1 MKTKLITV
9 AIVGKTNSGKS
20 TFLNNI
26 IGERISITN
35 RKVNTTQDLIK
46 GIVNKNKTQMIFC
59 DTPGYNTKKNKFSIQ
74 KKINSTVWNSLFT
87 VDCILYFINSYQYNY
102 KTIQDDLNK
111 ISESKKFITI
121 VFNKIDL
128 IKKDNLLTLTN
139 KFKDLKYIDD
149 FFYIS
154 AKYNQGLNKLSSYL
168 EKKASFNK
176 WLYTNNEIS
185 NKDDVYISNE
195 CTRNAILKF
204 LHKEVPYNIDIKNLT
219 FKFLKN
225 NNVKIKQ
232 IIRINNKRYKPIILG
247 KNGITIKRI
256 RENSQNEISKIMKS
270 KVHLYLKI
278 E

>member
-128 IKKDNLLTLTN
+128 IKKNNLLTLTN

-204 LHKEVPYNIDIKNLT
+204 LHKEVPYNIDIKNLA

>member
-128 IKKDNLLTLTN
+128 IKKNNLLTLTN

>member
-204 LHKEVPYNIDIKNLT
+204 LHKEVPYNIDIKNLA

>member
-1 MKTKLITV
+1 M
-9 AIVGKTNSGKS
+9 
-20 TFLNNI
+20 
-26 IGERISITN
+26 
-35 RKVNTTQDLIK
+35 
-46 GIVNKNKTQMIFC
+46 
-59 DTPGYNTKKNKFSIQ
+59 
-74 KKINSTVWNSLFT
+74 
-87 VDCILYFINSYQYNY
+87 
-102 KTIQDDLNK
+102 
-111 ISESKKFITI
+111 
-121 VFNKIDL
+121 
-128 IKKDNLLTLTN
+128 IKKDHLLTLTN

-154 AKYNQGLNKLSSYL
+154 AKYNQGLNKLLSYL

-176 WLYTNNEIS
+176 WIYTNNEVS

-204 LHKEVPYNIDIKNLT
+204 LHKEVPYNIDIKNSV

-225 NNVKIKQ
+225 NNIKIKQ

-247 KNGITIKRI
+247 KDGITIKRI

>member
-1 MKTKLITV
+1 MKTKLITI

-20 TFLNNI
+20 TFLNNA
-26 IGERISITN
+26 IGEKISITN

-74 KKINSTVWNSLFT
+74 KKINSTVWNSIFT

-102 KTIQDDLNK
+102 QTIKDDLNK

-128 IKKDNLLTLTN
+128 IKKDNLLSLTN

-176 WLYTNNEIS
+176 WIYNNNEIS

-195 CTRNAILKF
+195 CTRNAILNF
-204 LHKEVPYNIDIKNLT
+204 LHKEVPYNIDIKNSV

-225 NNVKIKQ
+225 KDIKIKQ
-232 IIRINNKRYKPIILG
+232 IIKINNKRYKPIILG

-256 RENSQNEISKIMKS
+256 REKSQNEISKIMKS

>member
-20 TFLNNI
+20 TFLNNT
-26 IGERISITN
+26 IGEKISITN

-46 GIVNKNKTQMIFC
+46 GIVNKDQTQMIFC
-59 DTPGYNTKKNKFSIQ
+59 DTPGYNIKKNKFSIQ

-102 KTIQDDLNK
+102 QTIKDDLNK

-128 IKKDNLLTLTN
+128 IKKDNLLSLTN

-154 AKYNQGLNKLSSYL
+154 AKYNQGLNKLLSYL

-176 WLYTNNEIS
+176 WIYTNNEVS

-204 LHKEVPYNIDIKNLT
+204 LHKEVPYNIDIKNSV

-225 NNVKIKQ
+225 NNIKIKK

-247 KNGITIKRI
+247 KDGITIKRI